1 MSNKEA
7 VIELI
12 KRLPENIS
20 LTVIAE
26 EVRFIAAIQEGFEEI
41 DLGKGVPVETVEKMM
56 ASWTIE

>member
-7 VIELI
+7 VIELV

-20 LTVIAE
+20 LTAIAE
-26 EVRFIAAIQEGFEEI
+26 EVRFIAAIQEGLEEI

-56 ASWTIE
+56 ESWTID